1 MAESRRRLTGLIGEW
16 VELATDAL
24 REIRAHKLRSLLTLS
39 GIVFG
44 AASLVA
50 MTSLAAATMRM
61 ATEELELMGMPR
73 SFEYFDRGPRD
84 DATRAADLRHPGLK
98 MADAEALARLDGVE
112 RSFVR
117 SRAGDLLVGTTL
129 DQRVVQVLG
138 IDAGYLGFRNWPVVQ
153 GRELAPLD
161 VMNAARVIVLGE
173 ELVEPFF
180 GNANPIGR
188 TILVD
193 GVRFLVIGVVA
204 PTQFKFIPAD
214 FSFLARRVY
223 IPHTYVTRYYLG
235 ESRIQSLLIQ
245 TRPDVDFASK
255 MAEAGAVLK
264 QRHGGAEDFELDN
277 EAADLAEDLAMADN
291 ILGGWNAVLFTIAGV
306 TLVVGGIGL
315 FSVLLISVRERVR
328 EIGIRMALGAD
339 EREIVK
345 LFLAESMTLAFIGAL
360 AGVGVGMGLIY
371 VTEQISRNFGRDFT
385 VGIYVPGVLLA
396 VFFALVVGIVFGW
409 YPSRRASK
417 LNPIEAIRSL

>member
-1 MAESRRRLTGLIGEW
+1 MAEPRRTPAAALGEW
-16 VELATDAL
+16 GELVVDAL

-50 MTSLAAATMRM
+50 MTSLAAASMRM
-61 ATEELELMGMPR
+61 ATSELEMMGMPR
-73 SFEYFDRGPRD
+73 TFEYFDRGPRE

-98 MADAEALARLDGVE
+98 LADAEALRRMEGVE

-117 SRAGDLLVGTTL
+117 NYAGNVLVGTTL
-129 DQRVVQVLG
+129 DQRVVPVAG
-138 IDAGYLGFRNWPVVQ
+138 IDAGYLAFRNWPVVG
-153 GRELAPLD
+153 GRELAALD
-161 VMNAARVIVLGE
+161 VINASRVAVIGS

-180 GNANPIGR
+180 GSANPVGR
-188 TILVD
+188 TVLIA
-193 GVRFLVIGVVA
+193 GIRFTVIGVVA

-223 IPHTYVTRYYLG
+223 IPYSYITRYYLG
-235 ESRIQSLLIQ
+235 ESRIQNVLVQ
-245 TRPDVDFASK
+245 TKKNVDFASK

-264 QRHGGAEDFELDN
+264 QRHGGAEDFDLDN
-277 EAADLAEDLAMADN
+277 EAANLAEDLAMADS
-291 ILGGWNAVLFTIAGV
+291 ILTGWNAVLFTIAGV
-306 TLVVGGIGL
+306 TLIVGGIGL

-339 EREIVK
+339 DRQIVK
-345 LFLAESMTLAFIGAL
+345 LFLAESLTLATIGAF
-360 AGVGVGMGLIY
+360 AGIGVGLGLIY
-371 VTEQISRNFGRDFT
+371 ITEQISRNFGRDFT

-396 VFFALVVGIVFGW
+396 VSFALVVGVVFGW

-417 LNPIEAIRSL
+417 LNPIEAIRAL

>member
-1 MAESRRRLTGLIGEW
+1 MAEPRRTARAVLAEW
-16 VELATDAL
+16 AELAFDAL
-24 REIRAHKLRSLLTLS
+24 REIRAHPLRSLLTLS

-61 ATEELELMGMPR
+61 ATEELEMMGMPR
-73 SFEYFDRGPRD
+73 TFEYYDRGPRE

-98 MADAEALARLDGVE
+98 IADAEALRRMDGVE

-117 SRAGDLLVGTTL
+117 TYGGNVLVGTTL
-129 DQRVVQVLG
+129 DQRVVPVAG
-138 IDAGYLGFRNWPVVQ
+138 IDAGYLEFRSWPVVS

-161 VMNAARVIVLGE
+161 VVNASRVAILGS
-173 ELVEPFF
+173 ELAEPFF
-180 GNANPIGR
+180 GNANPVGR
-188 TILVD
+188 TLLIG
-193 GVRFLVIGVVA
+193 GVRFTVVGVVA

-223 IPHTYVTRYYLG
+223 IPYSYITRYYLG
-235 ESRIQSLLIQ
+235 ESRIQNVLVQ
-245 TRPDVDFASK
+245 TTEEVDFASK
-255 MAEAGAVLK
+255 MAEAAAILK
-264 QRHGGAEDFELDN
+264 QRHGGAEDFDLDN
-277 EAADLAEDLAMADN
+277 EAANLAEDLAMADG
-291 ILGGWNAVLFTIAGV
+291 ILTGWNAVLFTIAGV

-339 EREIVK
+339 ERQIVK
-345 LFLAESMTLAFIGAL
+345 LFLAESLTLAFIGAL
-360 AGVGVGMGLIY
+360 AGIGVGTALIF
-371 VTEQISRNFGRDFT
+371 VTEQISRNFGRDFA
-385 VGIYVPGVLLA
+385 VGIYLPGVLLA
-396 VFFALVVGIVFGW
+396 VLFALMVGVVFGW

-417 LNPIEAIRSL
+417 LNPIEAIRAL